1 MIKIISD
8 SACDLKKAYTEQ
20 NNIGIVPF
28 NIIINEDTSLK
39 DKIDIQSEELLEM
52 MKNDSHFFA
61 KTSQPSPDDYKI
73 EFEKA
78 AKQGCD
84 IICFTITS
92 ELSGSYQSAEIAKK
106 IIQEE
111 YDVDIR
117 VIDSLSASLGQ
128 GILIKK
134 AVEMVQQNKSL
145 DEIEDYVNKIKLT
158 GKIFLLV
165 DTLKYLEKGGRI
177 SKSKKIIGSALSLK
191 PILKLENGKLDI
203 VDKVIGKKRAIKNM
217 MRLVNSKKNKSDKS
231 HEFFV
236 VHADSKK
243 EASEIY
249 DELKTEN
256 NIPFDIEVL
265 SPVLVCHSGYG
276 SVAIGIISTEV

>member
-39 DKIDIQSEELLEM
+39 DKIDIQSEELLKM
-52 MKNDSHFFA
+52 MKNDSQFFA

-117 VIDSLSASLGQ
+117 VIDSLTASLGQ
-128 GILIKK
+128 AILINK
-134 AVEMVQQNKSL
+134 AVEMAHKDKSM
-145 DEIEDYVNKIKLT
+145 DEIEDYINKIKLT
-158 GKIFLLV
+158 SKVFLLV

-177 SKSKKIIGSALSLK
+177 SKSKRIIGSALNLK

-217 MRLVNSKKNKSDKS
+217 MRLVNSEKNNSDKS

-236 VHADSKK
+236 VHADSAK

-256 NIPFDIEVL
+256 NLPFDIEVL

-276 SVAIGIISTEV
+276 SVAVGIINTEV

>member
-117 VIDSLSASLGQ
+117 IVDSLSASLGQ

-177 SKSKKIIGSALSLK
+177 SKSKRLIGSALSLK

-217 MRLVNSKKNKSDKS
+217 MRLVNSEKNKSDRF
-231 HEFFV
+231 HELYV
-236 VHADSKK
+236 VHADSEK

-249 DELKTEN
+249 DELKIEN
-256 NIPFDIEVL
+256 NLPFDIEVL
-265 SPVLVCHSGYG
+265 SPVLVCYSGYG
-276 SVAIGIISTEV
+276 SVAVGIISTEV

>member
-20 NNIGIVPF
+20 NNIGIVLF

-39 DKIDIQSEELLEM
+39 DKIDIQSEELLKM
-52 MKNDSHFFA
+52 MKNDSQFFA

-117 VIDSLSASLGQ
+117 IVDSLSASLGQ

-158 GKIFLLV
+158 SKVFLLV

-177 SKSKKIIGSALSLK
+177 SKSKRLIGSALNLK

-203 VDKVIGKKRAIKNM
+203 GAKVIGKKRAIKNM
-217 MRLVNSKKNKSDKS
+217 MRLVNSEKNNSDKS
-231 HEFFV
+231 RELFV
-236 VHADSKK
+236 VHADSEK

-256 NIPFDIEVL
+256 NLPFDIEVL

-276 SVAIGIISTEV
+276 SVAVGIISTEV

>member
-39 DKIDIQSEELLEM
+39 DKIEIQSEELLEM
-52 MKNDSHFFA
+52 MKNDSQFFA

-78 AKQGCD
+78 AKQGSD

-106 IIQEE
+106 IIQEQ

-117 VIDSLSASLGQ
+117 IVDSLSASLGQ

-134 AVEMVQQNKSL
+134 AVEMIQQNKSL

-177 SKSKKIIGSALSLK
+177 SKSKRLIGNALSLK
-191 PILKLENGKLDI
+191 PILKLEDGKLDI
-203 VDKVIGKKRAIKNM
+203 VDKVIGKKRAVKHLLKLIKSEKN
-217 MRLVNSKKNKSDKS
+217 NASKGN
-231 HEFFV
+231 ELFV
-236 VHADSKK
+236 VHADSKQ

-256 NIPFDIEVL
+256 NLPFDIEL
-265 SPVLVCHSGYG
+265 ISPVLVCHSGNG
-276 SVAIGIISTEV
+276 SIAVGIVNTEV

>member
-52 MKNDSHFFA
+52 MNNDSHFFA

-117 VIDSLSASLGQ
+117 IVDSLSASLGQ

-177 SKSKKIIGSALSLK
+177 SKSKRLIGNALSLK

-203 VDKVIGKKRAIKNM
+203 VDKVIGKKRAIKHLM
-217 MRLVNSKKNKSDKS
+217 KLVSSEKNNATN
-231 HEFFV
+231 F
-236 VHADSKK
+236 HADWTKK
-243 EASEIY
+243 FY
-249 DELKTEN
+249 DV
-256 NIPFDIEVL
+256 IVPFIKD
-265 SPVLVCHSGYG
+265 
-276 SVAIGIISTEV
+276 

>member
-39 DKIDIQSEELLEM
+39 DKIEIQSEELLEM
-52 MKNDSHFFA
+52 MKNDSQFFA
-61 KTSQPSPDDYKI
+61 KTSQTSPDNYKI

-78 AKQGCD
+78 AKQGND

-92 ELSGSYQSAEIAKK
+92 ELSGSYQSAEIARR
-106 IIQEE
+106 IIQEQ

-117 VIDSLSASLGQ
+117 IVDSLSASLGQ

-134 AVEMVQQNKSL
+134 AVEMVGQNKSL

-177 SKSKKIIGSALSLK
+177 SKSKRLIGNALSLK
-191 PILKLENGKLDI
+191 PILKLEDGKLDI
-203 VDKVIGKKRAIKNM
+203 VDKVIGKKRAIKH
-217 MRLVNSKKNKSDKS
+217 LLKLIKSEKNNAHKGN
-231 HEFFV
+231 EFFV
-236 VHADSKK
+236 VHADSKR

-256 NIPFDIEVL
+256 NIPFDIELL
-265 SPVLVCHSGYG
+265 SPVLVCHSGNG
-276 SVAIGIISTEV
+276 SIAVGIVNTEV

>member
-52 MKNDSHFFA
+52 MKNDSQFFA

-84 IICFTITS
+84 ILCFTITS

-128 GILIKK
+128 AILINK
-134 AVEMVQQNKSL
+134 AIEMVHQDKSL
-145 DEIEDYVNKIKLT
+145 DELEDYINKIKLT

-177 SKSKKIIGSALSLK
+177 SKSKRLIGSALSLK

-217 MRLVNSKKNKSDKS
+217 MRLVNSEKNNSDKS

-236 VHADSKK
+236 VHADSEK

-256 NIPFDIEVL
+256 NLPFDIEVL

>member
-128 GILIKK
+128 AILINK
-134 AVEMVQQNKSL
+134 AVEMVQQDKSL

-158 GKIFLLV
+158 SKIFLLV

-177 SKSKKIIGSALSLK
+177 SKSKRLIGSALSLK

-217 MRLVNSKKNKSDKS
+217 MRLVNSEKNNSDKGC
-231 HEFFV
+231 ELFV
-236 VHADSKK
+236 VHADSAK

-256 NIPFDIEVL
+256 NMPFDIEIL
-265 SPVLVCHSGYG
+265 FPVLVCHSGYG
-276 SVAIGIISTEV
+276 SVAVGIISTEV

>member
-52 MKNDSHFFA
+52 MKNDSQFFA

-128 GILIKK
+128 AILINK
-134 AVEMVQQNKSL
+134 AIEMVHQDKSL
-145 DEIEDYVNKIKLT
+145 DEIEDYINKIKLT

-177 SKSKKIIGSALSLK
+177 SKSKRLIGSALSLK

-217 MRLVNSKKNKSDKS
+217 MRLVNSEKNNSDKCC
-231 HEFFV
+231 ELFV
-236 VHADSKK
+236 VHADSAK

-256 NIPFDIEVL
+256 NLPFDIEVL

-276 SVAIGIISTEV
+276 SVAVGIISTEV

>member
-39 DKIDIQSEELLEM
+39 DKIEIQSEELLEM
-52 MKNDSHFFA
+52 MKNDSQFFA

-78 AKQGCD
+78 AKQGSD

-92 ELSGSYQSAEIAKK
+92 ELSGSYQSAEIAKR
-106 IIQEE
+106 IIQEQ

-117 VIDSLSASLGQ
+117 IVDSLSASLGQ

-134 AVEMVQQNKSL
+134 AVEMVGQNKSL

-177 SKSKKIIGSALSLK
+177 SKSKRLIGNALSLK

-203 VDKVIGKKRAIKNM
+203 VDKVIGKKRAIKHLLKLIKSEKN
-217 MRLVNSKKNKSDKS
+217 NASKGN
-231 HEFFV
+231 ELFV
-236 VHADSKK
+236 VHADSKQ

-256 NIPFDIEVL
+256 NLPFDIEL
-265 SPVLVCHSGYG
+265 ISPVLVCHSGNG
-276 SVAIGIISTEV
+276 SIAVGIVNTEV

>member
-20 NNIGIVPF
+20 NNIGIVLF

-52 MKNDSHFFA
+52 MKNDSQFFA

-128 GILIKK
+128 AILINK
-134 AVEMVQQNKSL
+134 AIEMVHQDKSL
-145 DEIEDYVNKIKLT
+145 DEIEDYINKIKLT
-158 GKIFLLV
+158 SKVFLLV

-177 SKSKKIIGSALSLK
+177 SKSKRLIGSALSLK

-217 MRLVNSKKNKSDKS
+217 MRLVNSEKNKSDKS

-256 NIPFDIEVL
+256 NMPFDIEVL

-276 SVAIGIISTEV
+276 SVAVGIISTEV

>member
-61 KTSQPSPDDYKI
+61 KTSQPSPDDYII

-128 GILIKK
+128 AILINK
-134 AVEMVQQNKSL
+134 AIEMVHQDKSL

-177 SKSKKIIGSALSLK
+177 SKSKRLIGSALRLK

-217 MRLVNSKKNKSDKS
+217 MRLVNSEKNKSDKS

-236 VHADSKK
+236 VHADSAK

-256 NIPFDIEVL
+256 NLPFDIEVL

-276 SVAIGIISTEV
+276 SVAVGIINTEV

>member
-39 DKIDIQSEELLEM
+39 DKIEIQSEELLEM
-52 MKNDSHFFA
+52 MKNDSQFFA

-78 AKQGCD
+78 AKQGND

-92 ELSGSYQSAEIAKK
+92 ELSGSYQSAEIAKR
-106 IIQEE
+106 IIQEQ
-111 YDVDIR
+111 YHVDIR
-117 VIDSLSASLGQ
+117 IVDSLSASLGQ

-134 AVEMVQQNKSL
+134 AVEMVGQNKSL

-177 SKSKKIIGSALSLK
+177 SKSKRLIGNALSLK

-203 VDKVIGKKRAIKNM
+203 VDKVIGKKRAIKHLLKLIKSEKN
-217 MRLVNSKKNKSDKS
+217 NASKGN
-231 HEFFV
+231 ELFV
-236 VHADSKK
+236 VHADSKQ

-256 NIPFDIEVL
+256 NLPFDIEL
-265 SPVLVCHSGYG
+265 ISPVLVCHSGNG
-276 SVAIGIISTEV
+276 SIAVGIVNTEV

>member
-39 DKIDIQSEELLEM
+39 DKIEIQSEELLEM
-52 MKNDSHFFA
+52 MKNDSQFFA

-78 AKQGCD
+78 AKQGND

-92 ELSGSYQSAEIAKK
+92 ELSGSYQSAEIAKR
-106 IIQEE
+106 IIQEQ
-111 YDVDIR
+111 YHVDIR
-117 VIDSLSASLGQ
+117 IVDSLSASLGQ

-134 AVEMVQQNKSL
+134 AVEMVGQNKSL

-177 SKSKKIIGSALSLK
+177 SKSKRLIGNALSLK
-191 PILKLENGKLDI
+191 PILKLEDGKLDI
-203 VDKVIGKKRAIKNM
+203 VDKVIGKKRAVKHLLKLIKSEKN
-217 MRLVNSKKNKSDKS
+217 NASKGN
-231 HEFFV
+231 ELFV
-236 VHADSKK
+236 VHADSKQ

-256 NIPFDIEVL
+256 NLPFDIEL
-265 SPVLVCHSGYG
+265 ISPVLVCHSGNG
-276 SVAIGIISTEV
+276 SIAVGIVNTEV

>member
-39 DKIDIQSEELLEM
+39 DKIEIQSEELLEM
-52 MKNDSHFFA
+52 MKNDSQFFA

-78 AKQGCD
+78 AKQGSD

-92 ELSGSYQSAEIAKK
+92 ELSGSYQSAEIAKR
-106 IIQEE
+106 IIQEQ

-117 VIDSLSASLGQ
+117 IVDSLSASLGQ

-134 AVEMVQQNKSL
+134 AVEMVGQNKSL

-177 SKSKKIIGSALSLK
+177 SKSKRLIGNALSLK

-203 VDKVIGKKRAIKNM
+203 VDKVIGKKRAIKHLLKLIKSEKN
-217 MRLVNSKKNKSDKS
+217 NASKGN
-231 HEFFV
+231 ELFV
-236 VHADSKK
+236 VHADSKQ

-249 DELKTEN
+249 DELKAEN
-256 NIPFDIEVL
+256 NLPFDIEL
-265 SPVLVCHSGYG
+265 ISPVLVCHSGNG
-276 SVAIGIISTEV
+276 SIAVGIVNTEV

>member
-28 NIIINEDTSLK
+28 NIIINEVTSLK
-39 DKIDIQSEELLEM
+39 DKIEIQSEELLEM
-52 MKNDSHFFA
+52 MKNDSQFFA

-78 AKQGCD
+78 AKQGYD

-92 ELSGSYQSAEIAKK
+92 ELSGSYQSAEIARR
-106 IIQEE
+106 IIQEQ

-117 VIDSLSASLGQ
+117 IVDSLSASLGQ

-134 AVEMVQQNKSL
+134 AVEMVGQNKSL

-177 SKSKKIIGSALSLK
+177 SKSKRLIGNALSLK
-191 PILKLENGKLDI
+191 PILKLEDGKLDI
-203 VDKVIGKKRAIKNM
+203 VDKVIGKKRAIKH
-217 MRLVNSKKNKSDKS
+217 LLKLIKSEKNNAHKGN
-231 HEFFV
+231 EFFV
-236 VHADSKK
+236 VHADSKQ

-256 NIPFDIEVL
+256 NIPFDIELL
-265 SPVLVCHSGYG
+265 SPVLVCHSGNG
-276 SVAIGIISTEV
+276 SIAVGIVNTEV

>member
-84 IICFTITS
+84 ILCFTITS

-128 GILIKK
+128 AILINK
-134 AVEMVQQNKSL
+134 AIEMVHQDKSL
-145 DEIEDYVNKIKLT
+145 DEIEDYINKIKLT

-177 SKSKKIIGSALSLK
+177 SKSKRLIGSALSLK

-217 MRLVNSKKNKSDKS
+217 MRLVNSEKNKSDKS
-231 HEFFV
+231 RELFV
-236 VHADSKK
+236 VHADSEK

-276 SVAIGIISTEV
+276 SVAVGIISTEV

>member
-39 DKIDIQSEELLEM
+39 DKIEIQSEELLEM
-52 MKNDSHFFA
+52 MKNDSQFFA

-78 AKQGCD
+78 AKQGND

-92 ELSGSYQSAEIAKK
+92 ELSGSYQSAEIAKR
-106 IIQEE
+106 IIQEQ

-117 VIDSLSASLGQ
+117 IVDSLSASLGQ

-134 AVEMVQQNKSL
+134 AVEMVGQNKSL

-177 SKSKKIIGSALSLK
+177 SKSKRLIGNALSLK

-203 VDKVIGKKRAIKNM
+203 VDKVIGKKRAVKHLLKLIKSEKN
-217 MRLVNSKKNKSDKS
+217 NASKGN
-231 HEFFV
+231 ELFV
-236 VHADSKK
+236 VHADSKQ

-256 NIPFDIEVL
+256 NLPFDIEL
-265 SPVLVCHSGYG
+265 ISPVLVCHSGNG
-276 SVAIGIISTEV
+276 SIAVGIVNTEV

>member
-52 MKNDSHFFA
+52 MNNDSHFFA

-117 VIDSLSASLGQ
+117 IVDSLSASLGQ

-177 SKSKKIIGSALSLK
+177 SKSKRLIGSALSLK

-217 MRLVNSKKNKSDKS
+217 MRLVNSEKNNSDKS

-236 VHADSKK
+236 THADSKQ

-256 NIPFDIEVL
+256 NIPFDIELL
-265 SPVLVCHSGYG
+265 SPVLVCHSGNG
-276 SVAIGIISTEV
+276 SIAVGIVNTED

>member
-28 NIIINEDTSLK
+28 NIIINEDTSIK
-39 DKIDIQSEELLEM
+39 EKIEIQSEELLEM
-52 MKNDSHFFA
+52 MKNDSQFFA

-78 AKQGCD
+78 AKQGND

-92 ELSGSYQSAEIAKK
+92 ELSGSYQSAELAKR
-106 IIQEE
+106 IIQEQ

-117 VIDSLSASLGQ
+117 IVDSLSASLGQ

-134 AVEMVQQNKSL
+134 AVEMVGQNKSL

-177 SKSKKIIGSALSLK
+177 SKSKRLIGNALSLK

-203 VDKVIGKKRAIKNM
+203 VDKVIGKKRAVKHLLKLIKSEKN
-217 MRLVNSKKNKSDKS
+217 NASKGN
-231 HEFFV
+231 ELFV
-236 VHADSKK
+236 VHADSKQ

-256 NIPFDIEVL
+256 NLPFDIEL
-265 SPVLVCHSGYG
+265 ISPVLVCHSGNG
-276 SVAIGIISTEV
+276 SIAVGIVNTEV

>member
-39 DKIDIQSEELLEM
+39 DKIEIQSEELLEM
-52 MKNDSHFFA
+52 MKNDSQFFA

-78 AKQGCD
+78 AKQGSD

-92 ELSGSYQSAEIAKK
+92 ELSGSYQSAEIAKR
-106 IIQEE
+106 IIQEQ

-117 VIDSLSASLGQ
+117 IVDSLSASLGQ

-134 AVEMVQQNKSL
+134 AVEMVGQNKSL

-177 SKSKKIIGSALSLK
+177 SKSKRLIGNALSLK

-203 VDKVIGKKRAIKNM
+203 VDKVIGKKRAVKHLLKLIKSEKN
-217 MRLVNSKKNKSDKS
+217 NASKGN
-231 HEFFV
+231 ELFV
-236 VHADSKK
+236 VHADSKQ

-256 NIPFDIEVL
+256 NLPFDIEL
-265 SPVLVCHSGYG
+265 ISPVLVCHSGNG
-276 SVAIGIISTEV
+276 SIAVGIVNTEV

>member
-52 MKNDSHFFA
+52 MKNDSQFFA

-145 DEIEDYVNKIKLT
+145 DEIEDYINKIKLT

-177 SKSKKIIGSALSLK
+177 SKSKRLIGSALNLK

-256 NIPFDIEVL
+256 NLPFDIEVL

-276 SVAIGIISTEV
+276 SVAVGIINTEV

>member
-20 NNIGIVPF
+20 NKIGIVPF

-39 DKIDIQSEELLEM
+39 DKIEIQSEELLEM
-52 MKNDSHFFA
+52 MKNDSQFFA

-78 AKQGCD
+78 AKQGND

-92 ELSGSYQSAEIAKK
+92 ELSGSYQSAEIAKR
-106 IIQEE
+106 IIQEQ
-111 YDVDIR
+111 YHVDIR
-117 VIDSLSASLGQ
+117 IVDSLSASLGQ

-134 AVEMVQQNKSL
+134 AVEMVGQNKSL

-177 SKSKKIIGSALSLK
+177 SKSKRLIGNALSLK
-191 PILKLENGKLDI
+191 PILKLEDGKLDI
-203 VDKVIGKKRAIKNM
+203 VDKVIGKKRAIKHLLKLIKSEKN
-217 MRLVNSKKNKSDKS
+217 NASKGN
-231 HEFFV
+231 ELFV
-236 VHADSKK
+236 VHADSKQ

-256 NIPFDIEVL
+256 NLPFDIEL
-265 SPVLVCHSGYG
+265 ISPVLVCHSGNG
-276 SVAIGIISTEV
+276 SIAVGIVNTEV

>member
-52 MKNDSHFFA
+52 MKNDSQFFA

-117 VIDSLSASLGQ
+117 IVDSLSASLGQ
-128 GILIKK
+128 AILINK
-134 AVEMVQQNKSL
+134 AIEMVHQDKSL
-145 DEIEDYVNKIKLT
+145 DEIEDYINKIKLT
-158 GKIFLLV
+158 SKVFLLV

-177 SKSKKIIGSALSLK
+177 SKSKRLIGSALSLK

-217 MRLVNSKKNKSDKS
+217 MRLVNSEKNKSDKS

-256 NIPFDIEVL
+256 NMPFDIEVL

-276 SVAIGIISTEV
+276 SVAVGIISTEV

>member
-39 DKIDIQSEELLEM
+39 DKIEIQSEELLEM
-52 MKNDSHFFA
+52 MKNDSQFFA

-78 AKQGCD
+78 AKQGND

-92 ELSGSYQSAEIAKK
+92 ELSGSYQSAEIAKR
-106 IIQEE
+106 IIQEQ

-117 VIDSLSASLGQ
+117 IVDSLSASLGQ

-134 AVEMVQQNKSL
+134 AVEMVGQNKSL

-177 SKSKKIIGSALSLK
+177 SKSKRLIGNALSLK

-203 VDKVIGKKRAIKNM
+203 VDKVIGKKRAVKHLLKLIKSEKN
-217 MRLVNSKKNKSDKS
+217 NASKGN
-231 HEFFV
+231 ELFV
-236 VHADSKK
+236 VHADSKQ

-256 NIPFDIEVL
+256 NLPFDIEL
-265 SPVLVCHSGYG
+265 ISPVLVCHSGNG
-276 SVAIGIISTEV
+276 SIAVGIVNTED

>member
-20 NNIGIVPF
+20 NKIGIVPF

-39 DKIDIQSEELLEM
+39 DKIEIQSEELLEM
-52 MKNDSHFFA
+52 MKNDSQFFA

-78 AKQGCD
+78 AKQGND

-92 ELSGSYQSAEIAKK
+92 ELSGSYQSAEIAKR
-106 IIQEE
+106 IIQEQ

-117 VIDSLSASLGQ
+117 IVDSLSASLGQ

-134 AVEMVQQNKSL
+134 AVEMVGQNKSL

-177 SKSKKIIGSALSLK
+177 SKSKRLIGNALSLK

-203 VDKVIGKKRAIKNM
+203 VDKVIGKKRAVKHLLKLIKSEKN
-217 MRLVNSKKNKSDKS
+217 NASKGN
-231 HEFFV
+231 ELFV
-236 VHADSKK
+236 VHADSKQ

-256 NIPFDIEVL
+256 NLPFDIEL
-265 SPVLVCHSGYG
+265 ISPVLVCHSGNG
-276 SVAIGIISTEV
+276 SIAVGIVNTEV

>member
-39 DKIDIQSEELLEM
+39 DKIEIQSEELLEM
-52 MKNDSHFFA
+52 MKNDSQFFA
-61 KTSQPSPDDYKI
+61 KTSQPSPDNYKI

-78 AKQGCD
+78 GKQGND

-92 ELSGSYQSAEIAKK
+92 ELSGSYQSAEIARR
-106 IIQEE
+106 IIQEQ

-117 VIDSLSASLGQ
+117 IVDSLSASLGQ

-134 AVEMVQQNKSL
+134 AVEMVGQNKSL

-177 SKSKKIIGSALSLK
+177 SKSKRLIGNALSLK
-191 PILKLENGKLDI
+191 PILKLEDGKLDI
-203 VDKVIGKKRAIKNM
+203 VDKVIGKKRAIKH
-217 MRLVNSKKNKSDKS
+217 LLKLIKSEKNNAHKGN
-231 HEFFV
+231 EFFV
-236 VHADSKK
+236 VHADSKR

-256 NIPFDIEVL
+256 NIPFDIELL
-265 SPVLVCHSGYG
+265 SPVLVCHSGNG
-276 SVAIGIISTEV
+276 SIAVGIVNTEV